1 MNLIA
6 HLDALLARTRA
17 VIERRRETDPGA
29 DDPVRGLYLP
39 DAHLD
44 HLFERAPTP
53 CEPYEEQ
60 ALLGLDA
67 FDFQA
72 LLIALAPDL
81 DRRFEA
87 FYGYLNDDI
96 GLRRATPGVVLELT
110 GCTAWE
116 PEARARL
123 GPTGRLVGEGLVL
136 IEEPERPFLSRS
148 LRVPDAVTAHLLGD
162 DGPDAELAPL
172 TVAHEPRGDPAGI
185 LRALEAGASLCYVRG
200 PEGAALAAAALGPRA
215 VSLDLTRLP
224 NGSDIGPY
232 ARLAARWA
240 RLKGEAVLAGPVE
253 CLAERGPPAVA
264 AFAELPVPTILTG
277 RRTWDPNWS
286 QTVPFIYD
294 VPPPDRSE
302 RAAAWHMSV
311 NGDLSHGVDAAAVTG
326 HLRMTPAQ
334 IERAAT
340 AARWNAIAAGRKV
353 TAADL
358 RAGARA
364 QNAAGL
370 ERLSRRVE
378 PRVTWDD
385 LVLPPET
392 LRPLR
397 GLASRARHRELVLE
411 EWGLRGRSGG
421 SGHGIAALFAG
432 PSGTGKTLAAEV
444 IAAEIGLELY
454 AIDLATV
461 VDKYVGETEK
471 NLDRIFTEADEV
483 NAVLFFDEADA
494 LFGRRSDVRDAHDRY
509 ANIEVAFLLQRM
521 ESFDGI
527 AILATNLRSNVD
539 DAFTRRLDAIVDFQ
553 PPDRE
558 CRRRLWELCLGRSAP
573 RAPDLDLDFC
583 AEAFELAGGNIRSIA
598 LAAGYAAAE
607 RGGAIGMT
615 DLIAAVEQEY
625 RKLGRLCSEAEFGP
639 WYSRQS

>member
-1 MNLIA
+1 
-6 HLDALLARTRA
+6 
-17 VIERRRETDPGA
+17 
-29 DDPVRGLYLP
+29 
-39 DAHLD
+39 
-44 HLFERAPTP
+44 
-53 CEPYEEQ
+53 
-60 ALLGLDA
+60 
-67 FDFQA
+67 
-72 LLIALAPDL
+72 
-81 DRRFEA
+81 
-87 FYGYLNDDI
+87 
-96 GLRRATPGVVLELT
+96 
-110 GCTAWE
+110 
-116 PEARARL
+116 
-123 GPTGRLVGEGLVL
+123 
-136 IEEPERPFLSRS
+136 
-148 LRVPDAVTAHLLGD
+148 
-162 DGPDAELAPL
+162 
-172 TVAHEPRGDPAGI
+172 
-185 LRALEAGASLCYVRG
+185 
-200 PEGAALAAAALGPRA
+200 
-215 VSLDLTRLP
+215 
-224 NGSDIGPY
+224 
-232 ARLAARWA
+232 
-240 RLKGEAVLAGPVE
+240 
-253 CLAERGPPAVA
+253 
-264 AFAELPVPTILTG
+264 VPTILAG
-277 RRTWDPNWS
+277 RRTWDPGWS
-286 QTVPFIYD
+286 EVVPFIHD

-302 RAAAWHMSV
+302 RAAAWRASV
-311 NGDLSHGVDAAAVTG
+311 NGDLSIGVDAGTVTG

-370 ERLSRRVE
+370 ERLARRVE

-397 GLASRARHRELVLE
+397 GLAARARHRELVLD

-421 SGHGIAALFAG
+421 TGHGIAALFAG

-444 IAAEIGLELY
+444 IADEVGLELY

-471 NLDRIFTEADEV
+471 NLDRIFTEANEV
-483 NAVLFFDEADA
+483 NALLFFDEADA

-553 PPDRE
+553 PPDPE
-558 CRRRLWELCLGRSAP
+558 RRKQLWELCLGRSAP
-573 RAPDLDLDFC
+573 RGPDLDLDFC

-607 RGGAIGMT
+607 RGGTIGMI
-615 DLIAAVEQEY
+615 DLIAAIEQEY

-639 WYSRQS
+639 WHSRLS